1 MIRNVSRSNAVFA
14 ALFAAAAL
22 STAACSA
29 SLPTSASIGAPFSQ
43 TDLIAGTG
51 TAAASGSTLGVNYI
65 GWLFDPSQPS
75 SQGAQFD
82 ASTST
87 FTFTLGSGQVI
98 QGWEQGLVGL
108 KVGGKRRLIIP
119 PSLAYG
125 DSRHGPI
132 PPNATLIFDITLLS
146 VQ

>member
-1 MIRNVSRSNAVFA
+1 MSRSIAVVSA
-14 ALFAAAAL
+14 VLFAAAL

-29 SLPTSASIGAPFSQ
+29 SLPTGASIGAPFSQ
-43 TDLIAGTG
+43 TDLITGTG
-51 TAAASGSTLGVNYI
+51 AAAASGSTLGVSYT
-65 GWLFDPSQPS
+65 GWLFDPAQPS
-75 SQGAQFD
+75 SEGAQFD

-98 QGWEQGLVGL
+98 QGWEQGLVGM
-108 KVGGKRRLIIP
+108 KVGGKRRLIVP

-132 PPNATLIFDITLLS
+132 PPNATLIFDVTLIS
-146 VQ
+146 VS

>member
-1 MIRNVSRSNAVFA
+1 MMRSVIRTTVVA
-14 ALFAAAAL
+14 ALFAGAL
-22 STAACSA
+22 STACSTSVPTGA
-29 SLPTSASIGAPFSQ
+29 SVGAPFSQ
-43 TDLIAGTG
+43 TDLIVGTG
-51 TAAASGSTLGVNYI
+51 TAAASTSTLGVNYI
-65 GWLFDPSQPS
+65 GWLFDPAQPS
-75 SQGAQFD
+75 SEGAQFD
-82 ASTST
+82 ASPST

-98 QGWEQGLVGL
+98 QGWDQGLVGM

-132 PPNATLIFDITLLS
+132 PPNATLVFDITLLS